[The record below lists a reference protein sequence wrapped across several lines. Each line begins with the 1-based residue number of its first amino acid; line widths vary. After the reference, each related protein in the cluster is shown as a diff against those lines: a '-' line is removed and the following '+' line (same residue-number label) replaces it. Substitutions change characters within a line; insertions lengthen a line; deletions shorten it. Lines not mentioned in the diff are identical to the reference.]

1 MVASP
6 ELIIDGKSSKE
17 NVKDTKERVKFQVDK
32 ELQQLTNE
40 I

>member
-6 ELIIDGKSSKE
+6 ELIIDGKSSQK
-17 NVKDTKERVKFQVDK
+17 NVDKTQERVKSQVDK
-32 ELQQLTNE
+32 ELQQLTSE

>member
-1 MVASP
+1 MSASP
-6 ELIIDGKSSKE
+6 ELIIDGKSSQE
-17 NVKDTKERVKFQVDK
+17 NIEGTHERVKQQVDK